1 MTGGVWDAVFLP
13 SLSLN
18 GLSSSEIRTYRIN
31 AMERPEN
38 HPEPNRTVLTRWKY
52 KDGGNEIISVGEFN
66 GEEWNAQAI
75 IYPEIFEMIG
85 WREIHK

>member
-1 MTGGVWDAVFLP
+1 
-13 SLSLN
+13 
-18 GLSSSEIRTYRIN
+18 
-31 AMERPEN
+31 MERPAP
-38 HPEPNRTVLTRWKY
+38 PEPNRTVLTKWKY